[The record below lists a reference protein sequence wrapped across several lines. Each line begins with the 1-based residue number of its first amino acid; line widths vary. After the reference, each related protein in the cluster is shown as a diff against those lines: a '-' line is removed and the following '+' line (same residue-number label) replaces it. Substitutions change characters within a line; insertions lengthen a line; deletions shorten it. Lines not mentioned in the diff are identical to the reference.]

1 MKRTIRP
8 ASPGTAARASAA
20 PDALSVLNRIKL
32 ALLED
37 EPIRDNRGY
46 DPYDTSRSRPR
57 DVWASKRKRA

>member
-8 ASPGTAARASAA
+8 ASPGAAVRAAA
-20 PDALSVLNRIKL
+20 ASNPMAILTRIKL

-37 EPIRDNRGY
+37 EPIRDDKGY
-46 DPYDTSRSRPR
+46 DPYDTAKSRPR

>member
-8 ASPGTAARASAA
+8 APPGAAARAAA
-20 PDALSVLNRIKL
+20 ASDPLTLLTRIKL

-37 EPIRDNRGY
+37 EVMRDDKGY

-57 DVWASKRKRA
+57 DVWASKSKRA